1 MSGSLKP
8 FLNMFCRMAVSAQQ
22 EIAQMDIAYSGR
34 IYRAIRDE
42 DGFPLVI
49 VHQRDNLWRVAS
61 PSMTLIVL
69 AGLAAPPLTMFR

>member
-1 MSGSLKP
+1 
-8 FLNMFCRMAVSAQQ
+8 
-22 EIAQMDIAYSGR
+22 MDIAYSGR